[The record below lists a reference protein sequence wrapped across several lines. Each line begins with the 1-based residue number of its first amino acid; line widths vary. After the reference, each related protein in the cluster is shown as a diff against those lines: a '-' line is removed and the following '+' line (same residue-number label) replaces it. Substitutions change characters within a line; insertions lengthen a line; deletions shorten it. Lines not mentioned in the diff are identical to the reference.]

1 MDNTFCFTLSQK
13 EYISFLSDQI
23 ICSKQMQGLQLF
35 LYTSVPAILITL
47 VFLFDIKRWSV
58 VCTILALCI
67 LWVLY
72 GEKSV
77 FRSYVERKV
86 ETKLIPKLAIQE
98 YNEVTYYF
106 NEREIIC
113 EGKKKESI
121 PYEKISSLI
130 PLSKMFVIYY
140 DSGTILLPYRV
151 FASQKQMKHFLLSLE
166 CYRQM
171 RYKITKQDSKDA

>member
-1 MDNTFCFTLSQK
+1 
-13 EYISFLSDQI
+13 
-23 ICSKQMQGLQLF
+23 
-35 LYTSVPAILITL
+35 
-47 VFLFDIKRWSV
+47 
-58 VCTILALCI
+58 
-67 LWVLY
+67 
-72 GEKSV
+72 
-77 FRSYVERKV
+77 VERKV